1 MCVCV
6 LGYVYVCFRLCECAC
21 VHTCVR
27 ACVRVCVRACACV
40 CVFGCVNVRLC
51 VCARARACV
60 CACACVCVYARVF
73 VRAGV
78 CVCVWTLCLHHCLNE
93 QHFHLPPAAPEDDSL
108 KLTCD
113 LPDNG
118 SRGDRCKSLGAHL
131 THSWV

>member
-1 MCVCV
+1 MCVC
-6 LGYVYVCFRLCECAC
+6 
-21 VHTCVR
+21 TCVR
-27 ACVRVCVRACACV
+27 ACVRVCVRACVCV

-78 CVCVWTLCLHHCLNE
+78 CVCVCVWTLCLHHCLNE

-113 LPDNG
+113 LPDSG